1 MYEIIAYFWLCVS
14 VMGAIAMLL
23 ISLEH
28 PALLAIT
35 MVACTFCTKT
45 LRGID

>member
-1 MYEIIAYFWLCVS
+1 MYEIIGYFWLCVS
-14 VMGAIAMLL
+14 IMGSVAMLF

-35 MVACTFCTKT
+35 MASLYFMYKDVE
-45 LRGID
+45 RY